1 MKLYV
6 IRHGETA
13 WNAEGKLQGRTN
25 IPLNEKGR
33 ELARITAE
41 GLSDVG
47 FTRIYTSP
55 LERAK
60 ETALIIKG
68 DRDIPVIEEE
78 RIQEISFGIYE
89 GYHCLKDHYDIPDP
103 NFRFFFSKPEAY
115 IPPENAE
122 SIEELCNRTT
132 QFYRELIH
140 DESLRDEIILISTH
154 GAALRGFL
162 ADVYHHSK
170 ADFWQGGVYKNC
182 AVTIVEVTEQKATMV
197 EEAKI
202 FYNI

>member
-1 MKLYV
+1 MKIYV
-6 IRHGETA
+6 IRHGETD

-33 ELARITAE
+33 ELARLTAK
-41 GLSDVG
+41 GLADVN

-55 LERAK
+55 LDRAR
-60 ETALIIKG
+60 ETAMIIKG

-89 GYHCLKDHYDIPDP
+89 GYHCMKDKYDIPDP
-103 NFRFFFSKPEAY
+103 EFAFFFSKPEAY
-115 IPPENAE
+115 KPPEKAE
-122 SIEELCNRTT
+122 SIEALCERGT
-132 QFYRELIH
+132 QFYQELIQ
-140 DESLRDEIILISTH
+140 DESLQDETILISTH

-162 ADVYHHSK
+162 ADVYQHSI
-170 ADFWQGGVYKNC
+170 ADFWKGGVYRNC
-182 AVTIVEVTEQKATMV
+182 AVTIVEVKDKKAEML
-197 EEAKI
+197 EEAKL